1 MEEDALKIDFVKE
14 NTMTLAWCYLRAVKG
29 VFISPWLFQENYVK
43 CFGNARVIN
52 EMNANSN
59 FQRIQSEKDIDE
71 FRRRLSNQ
79 RKKNVSHI
87 WFADYMIQTILYNH
101 RQPFVIGICIPI
113 THLCLTVDKGWT
125 FRDFGARSRYLAG
138 IINCIPQNT
147 VGRNYFSLPEIP
159 ASDAKV
165 FISPVYF

>member
-1 MEEDALKIDFVKE
+1 
-14 NTMTLAWCYLRAVKG
+14 MTLAWCYLRAVKG

-138 IINCIPQNT
+138 IINCIPQKLWDVIT
-147 VGRNYFSLPEIP
+147 FPCLRYLLLAPKSSYHQYIFKHRTFQFCGHLS
-159 ASDAKV
+159 SMD
-165 FISPVYF
+165 